1 MLASGL
7 GYLCIFHLA
16 RHFTYF
22 TAQVLFLQFAR
33 AGEHFSHKRRHAVQC
48 YNVLQ
53 NCDSSAT
60 TTQDPPGGPIGS
72 QRDVGDWL
80 LLLLCCLLLRF
91 TFDDKLLP
99 YLTVVANKCYGSV
112 ETAWC
117 SITTASSKKQTN
129 IALHSFREVI
139 RLITRSSF
147 YKYFFFFCFS
157 SQSTAPYS
165 SSVGGDNVYGSWFA
179 KRHNIETGRGR
190 TTAFLWQRQLS
201 VCRALCLTELIVA
214 C

>member
-1 MLASGL
+1 M
-7 GYLCIFHLA
+7 YLPPCATF
-16 RHFTYF
+16 Y
-22 TAQVLFLQFAR
+22 LFYRTGPLSPVCQSWRALQ
-33 AGEHFSHKRRHAVQC
+33 SQTTPCCTIC

-60 TTQDPPGGPIGS
+60 TTQDPPGGLIGS
-72 QRDVGDWL
+72 QRDVGDCL

-112 ETAWC
+112 ETAWS

-129 IALHSFREVI
+129 IALHSFREGI

-147 YKYFFFFCFS
+147 YKYFSFFCFS

-165 SSVGGDNVYGSWFA
+165 SSVGGDNVYGS
-179 KRHNIETGRGR
+179 
-190 TTAFLWQRQLS
+190 
-201 VCRALCLTELIVA
+201 
-214 C
+214 